1 MHKLNNKTNLKVNI
15 MSSSLNKSSQNISK
29 RIERQ
34 FKITSDFEKR
44 TILKDKITLFYL
56 NTIVDKDQIQKYIIE
71 PLQQSWETVNE
82 DNPSIQQ
89 IKTVVNS
96 ASLKETQSVEEIQDA
111 LVKGNAFLLIE
122 GEISGLLIPTTKWIE
137 RGLEETLGERAI
149 RGPAV
154 GFTEN
159 LTTNINIIRRIIQTP
174 QLIIDT
180 KPYGTH
186 LKTDISIIYMKHL
199 VDQSILQEV
208 QHRISKIDVD
218 YILASRI
225 VEDAIEGKP
234 KTFVN
239 LVMTKER
246 VDTTT
251 SSLLEGKVIVLVDGS
266 PYSIIAPSLFVDF
279 FQSPDDFH
287 LKTGRLVNRFIR
299 YFGFIS
305 SILIPGIYVGLEK
318 FHSDTYSKKIQKDLF
333 NHGELLPTFWE
344 IAILLILFRIL
355 IDIGTR
361 APKGTVII
369 ITLLATI
376 VIGEMSVSAKLIHPA
391 SLVVT
396 GLSVYLS
403 TLVIYRGQTGIG
415 SLRFLY
421 FFTCYYFDLPIIML
435 VSTIVI
441 LYLVQL
447 KSVGVPYLSPLI
459 PFRCNEF
466 QDIFVRGNLRKL
478 QRKSHEFP
486 NVE

>member
-1 MHKLNNKTNLKVNI
+1 
-15 MSSSLNKSSQNISK
+15 MSSPLNKPKQNISK
-29 RIERQ
+29 EIEQQ
-34 FKITSDFEKR
+34 FELTSDFEKR
-44 TILKDKITLFYL
+44 RIFKNKISLFYL
-56 NTIVDKDQIQKYIIE
+56 NTIVDKDQIQNYIIE
-71 PLQQSWETVNE
+71 PLQQALEIANE
-82 DNPSIQQ
+82 VNPSIQQ
-89 IKTVVNS
+89 IKTIIYS
-96 ASLKETQSVEEIQDA
+96 ASLKETNSIEEIKGA
-111 LVKGNAFLLIE
+111 LVKGNTFLLIE
-122 GEISGLLIPTTKWIE
+122 GETIGLLIPTTKWIE
-137 RGLEETLGERAI
+137 RGLEETLGERAL

-159 LTTNINIIRRIIQTP
+159 LTTNINILRRIIQTP

-180 KPYGTH
+180 KPYGIDVR
-186 LKTDISIIYMKHL
+186 TDISVVYIKHL
-199 VDQSILQEV
+199 VNQTILKEV

-218 YILASRI
+218 YILTSRI

-234 KTFVN
+234 KN
-239 LVMTKER
+239 LANLIMTKER

-251 SSLLEGKVIVLVDGS
+251 SALLEGKVIVLVDGA

-287 LKTGRLVNRFIR
+287 LKTGRFVNRLIR

-318 FHSDTYSKKIQKDLF
+318 FHSDKYSKKVQEDLF

-344 IAILLILFRIL
+344 ISILLILLRIL
-355 IDIGTR
+355 IDIGSR

-369 ITLLATI
+369 VTLLATV
-376 VIGEMSVSAKLIHPA
+376 VIGEMSVSAKLVHPA
-391 SLVVT
+391 SLVAT
-396 GLSVYLS
+396 GLSTFLS
-403 TLVIYRGQTGIG
+403 TLVIYRGQTGLL
-415 SLRFLY
+415 SLRYVYLI
-421 FFTCYYFDLPIIML
+421 TCYYLGLPSIMV

-441 LYLVQL
+441 LYLVNS

-459 PFRCNEF
+459 PFRCDEF

-486 NVE
+486 NIE